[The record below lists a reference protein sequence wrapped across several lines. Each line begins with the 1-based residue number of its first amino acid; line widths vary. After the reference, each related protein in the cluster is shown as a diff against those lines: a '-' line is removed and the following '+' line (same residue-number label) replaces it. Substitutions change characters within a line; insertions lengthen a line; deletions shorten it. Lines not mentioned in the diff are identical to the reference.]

1 VTLSRILTVWS
12 SYNESLVRRGEI
24 VLDFDV
30 IDDWDKELEAM
41 NDGKKDE
48 PYLYPDPFT
57 QLLGYMKVYFHLPY
71 KQTECVVRVH
81 ASKKVSIIPDY
92 SAINRRVN
100 KLDIKINEHVGND
113 FV

>member
-30 IDDWDKELEAM
+30 IDDWEELEAM

-57 QLLGYMKVYFHLPY
+57 QLLGYMSLFPFAI
-71 KQTECVVRVH
+71 QTDRMC
-81 ASKKVSIIPDY
+81 S
-92 SAINRRVN
+92 
-100 KLDIKINEHVGND
+100 
-113 FV
+113 